1 MIITR
6 DATTYRNLQTNLSS
20 TSTTINELYIKSS
33 TGIEVAKASDNP
45 SAVGSILSCRSE
57 IVKSERYVENCK
69 NVQDNLTT
77 SEICLD
83 SIEELMVRAKEIAV
97 TGANNSLSA
106 ADKATLADEVSQ
118 LQQELLDLANTQVD
132 GKYLFAGYADQ
143 TLPFTDNGTTI
154 DYNGT
159 TDHIMLEINP
169 GSTVAKNITGEELFM
184 SPVNLFTTLE
194 DLHTALT
201 SGSSADV
208 STTLTTLEEA
218 AEQVRTQLSTL
229 GNTSARMDD
238 MISMH
243 ESALVVIESTI
254 SSHQDV
260 DLTQVLSEIA
270 KMETALEATMQVTAR
285 ISSLSLL
292 DYL

>member
-6 DATTYRNLQTNLSS
+6 DATTYRNLQANLSS
-20 TSTTINELYIKSS
+20 TSTTINELYIKAS
-33 TGIEVAKASDNP
+33 TGTEVAKASENP
-45 SAVGSILSCRSE
+45 SAVGSILSCRTE
-57 IVKSERYVENCK
+57 IVKGERYVENCK

-77 SEICLD
+77 SEIYLD
-83 SIEELMVRAKEIAV
+83 SIEELMVRAKEIAI
-97 TGANNSLSA
+97 TGANDSLSA

-118 LQQELLDLANTQVD
+118 LQQELLDLANTQVN

-143 TLPFTDNGTTI
+143 TLPFSGSPVT
-154 DYNGT
+154 YNGT
-159 TDHIMLEINP
+159 SDHIMLEINP

-194 DLHTALT
+194 DLHTALA
-201 SGSSADV
+201 SGSSANV
-208 STTLTTLEEA
+208 SATLTTLEEA
-218 AEQVRTQLSTL
+218 ADQVSSQLSTL
-229 GNTSARMDD
+229 GNISARMDD

-243 ESALVVIESTI
+243 ESAQLMLESTL

>member
-6 DATTYRNLQTNLSS
+6 DATTYRNLQSNLSS
-20 TSTTINELYIKSS
+20 TSTAINELYIKAS
-33 TGIEVAKASDNP
+33 TGTEVAKASDNP
-45 SAVGSILSCRSE
+45 SAVGSILSCRSG

-69 NVQDNLTT
+69 NVQDNLAT
-77 SEICLD
+77 SEIYLN
-83 SIEELMVRAKEIAV
+83 SVENLFVRAKEIAIA
-97 TGANNSLSA
+97 GANDSLSA
-106 ADKATLADEVSQ
+106 ADKATLADEISQ

-143 TLPFTDNGTTI
+143 SQPFTDNGTAI
-154 DYNGT
+154 VYNGT
-159 TDHIMLEINP
+159 SDHIMLEINP
-169 GSTVAKNITGEELFM
+169 GSTVAKNITGEELFI

-201 SGSSADV
+201 SGTSADV
-208 STTLTTLEEA
+208 SATLTSLEQA
-218 AEQVRTQLSTL
+218 ADQVRTQLSTL

-243 ESALVVIESTI
+243 ESAQLVLQSTL
-254 SSHQDV
+254 SSHQDA

-270 KMETALEATMQVTAR
+270 KMETALQATMQVTAR
-285 ISSLSLL
+285 VSSLNLL

>member
-20 TSTTINELYIKSS
+20 TSTTINELYIKAS
-33 TGIEVAKASDNP
+33 TGTEVAKASENP

-77 SEICLD
+77 SEIYLD
-83 SIEELMVRAKEIAV
+83 SIEELMVRAKEIAI
-97 TGANNSLSA
+97 TGAKDSLSD
-106 ADKATLADEVSQ
+106 ADKTTLANEVSQ
-118 LQQELLDLANTQVD
+118 LQQELLDLANTQVN

-143 TLPFTDNGTTI
+143 TLPFSGSPVT
-154 DYNGT
+154 YNGT
-159 TDHIMLEINP
+159 SDHIMLEINP

-194 DLHTALT
+194 DLHTALA
-201 SGSSADV
+201 SGNSTDV
-208 STTLTTLEEA
+208 SATLISLEDA
-218 AEQVRTQLSTL
+218 ADQVRSQLSTL

-243 ESALVVIESTI
+243 ESAQLMLESTL

-285 ISSLSLL
+285 VSSLSLL

>member
-6 DATTYRNLQTNLSS
+6 DATTYRNLQANLSS
-20 TSTTINELYIKSS
+20 TSTTINALYIKAS
-33 TGIEVAKASDNP
+33 TGIEVAKASENP
-45 SAVGSILSCRSE
+45 SAVGSIFSCRSE

-77 SEICLD
+77 SEIYLD

-97 TGANNSLSA
+97 TGANDSLSA

-118 LQQELLDLANTQVD
+118 LQQELLDLANSQVD

-143 TLPFTDNGTTI
+143 TLPFSGSPVT
-154 DYNGT
+154 YNGT
-159 TDHIMLEINP
+159 SDHIMLEINP

-201 SGSSADV
+201 SGSSANV
-208 STTLTTLEEA
+208 SAILTTLEDA

-243 ESALVVIESTI
+243 ESALLVIESTL

-285 ISSLSLL
+285 VSSLSLL

>member
-20 TSTTINELYIKSS
+20 TSTTINELYIKASI
-33 TGIEVAKASDNP
+33 GIEVAKASENP

-77 SEICLD
+77 SEIYLD
-83 SIEELMVRAKEIAV
+83 SIEELMVRAKEIAI
-97 TGANNSLSA
+97 TGAKDSLSA

-143 TLPFTDNGTTI
+143 TLPFSGSPVT
-154 DYNGT
+154 YNGT
-159 TDHIMLEINP
+159 SDHIMLEINP
-169 GSTVAKNITGEELFM
+169 GSTVAKNITGDELFM

-201 SGSSADV
+201 SGSSANV
-208 STTLTTLEEA
+208 SATLTTLEDA
-218 AEQVRTQLSTL
+218 AEQVRSQLSTL

-243 ESALVVIESTI
+243 ESALLVIESTL

-260 DLTQVLSEIA
+260 DLSQVLSEIA

>member
-6 DATTYRNLQTNLSS
+6 DATTYRNLQSNLSS
-20 TSTTINELYIKSS
+20 TSTTINELYIKAS
-33 TGIEVAKASDNP
+33 TGVEVAKASENP

-77 SEICLD
+77 SEIYLD
-83 SIEELMVRAKEIAV
+83 SIEELMVRAKEIAI
-97 TGANNSLSA
+97 TGANDSLSA
-106 ADKATLADEVSQ
+106 ADRATLADEVSQ

-132 GKYLFAGYADQ
+132 GKYLFAGYNDQ
-143 TLPFTDNGTTI
+143 TQPFTDNGTTI

-159 TDHIMLEINP
+159 NDHILLEINP

-184 SPVNLFTTLE
+184 SPINLFTTLD
-194 DLHTALT
+194 DLHTALA
-201 SGSSADV
+201 SGDSTNVSA
-208 STTLTTLEEA
+208 TLASLEDA
-218 AEQVRTQLSTL
+218 ADQVRSQLSTL

-243 ESALVVIESTI
+243 ESAQLVLESTL
-254 SSHQDV
+254 SSNQDV

-270 KMETALEATMQVTAR
+270 KMETALLATMQVTAR
-285 ISSLSLL
+285 VSSLSLL